1 MELKSNI
8 EGSARVSPASLLAFL
23 DALEQLE
30 LEVNS
35 LMLLQ
40 NGQAIMEFW
49 RTPYRRDCPQ
59 QLYSLS
65 KSFTS
70 IAVGIAWD
78 RGLLRLDDPVVSF
91 FPDKL
96 PSTVSTNLTRMT
108 VHHLLS
114 MNAGHRDNIYAQ
126 VVKERD
132 WVRAFLAQEVE
143 VRPGSFYRYSTP
155 ATYMLSAIIQRV
167 TGQTM
172 ADFLAPVLWEPLGI
186 PQPSWETCPM
196 GVTAGGMGLS
206 LATGSIAK
214 FGLLMLGKGM
224 YEGKR
229 IVSETYIEAATAEQ
243 SDNRAGEHRVDS
255 AQGYGYQ
262 WFRCREGCY
271 RGGGSFGQLLF
282 VAPEHRIVLAAT
294 ASFPKMDRLQ
304 TLLDLVYEYVLRPMG
319 GGETVSGSID
329 DAEREPQ
336 RRLAGLSCPVPAVR
350 PVPASLPIADRAIYR
365 MDANP
370 QGLQTVAFHMK
381 GGRLELRL
389 AYGDE
394 RDGSLLLD
402 FAEPVRGRQVF
413 YKDLLL
419 HEQEVVT
426 YALWLDDSTLQLV
439 IYYIETP
446 YRVTY
451 AVHFRE
457 AAINLR
463 FRINVSLGIPEYD
476 AAGYAERT
484 GEKQDVG

>member
-1 MELKSNI
+1 MELKSDV
-8 EGSARVSPASLLAFL
+8 EGRVRVSPASLLAFL
-23 DALEQLE
+23 DGLEQLE

-35 LMLLQ
+35 LILLQ
-40 NGQAIMEFW
+40 NGQTVMEFW
-49 RTPYRRDCPQ
+49 RTPYRQDCPQ

-96 PSTVSTNLTRMT
+96 PNTVSPNLTRMT

-132 WVRAFLAQEVE
+132 WVRAFLAQEVDA
-143 VRPGSFYRYSTP
+143 RPGSFYRYSTP
-155 ATYMLSAIIQRV
+155 ATYMLSAIVQRV

-172 ADFLAPVLWEPLGI
+172 ADFLVPVLWKPLGI

-206 LATGSIAK
+206 LTTGSIAK
-214 FGLLMLGKGM
+214 FGLMMLGNGM

-229 IVSETYIEAATAEQ
+229 IVSEAYIEAATAEQ
-243 SDNRAGEHRVDS
+243 SDNRAGEHRADS

-304 TLLDLVYEYVLRPMG
+304 TLLDLVYEHLLSPTG
-319 GGETVSGSID
+319 GGETASDSLEAAG
-329 DAEREPQ
+329 ELRG
-336 RRLAGLSCPVPAVR
+336 RLAGLSCPVPAVR
-350 PVPASLPIADRAIYR
+350 PVPASLPFTDRAMYR

-394 RDGSLLLD
+394 RDGSLQLD

-426 YALWLDDSTLQLV
+426 YASWLDDSTLQLV

-451 AVHFRE
+451 AIHFCE
-457 AAINLR
+457 AAIDLR

-476 AAGYAERT
+476 AAGYPGRA
-484 GEKQDVG
+484 GEKHDVE